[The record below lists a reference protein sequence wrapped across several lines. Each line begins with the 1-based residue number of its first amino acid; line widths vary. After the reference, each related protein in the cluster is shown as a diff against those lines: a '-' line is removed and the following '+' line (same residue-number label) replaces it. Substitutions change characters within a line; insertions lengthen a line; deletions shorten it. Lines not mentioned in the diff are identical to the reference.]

1 MTINGVTFNVAL
13 CSQMSREE
21 FITQMMPVFWQDMGA
36 KERRTALGKAY
47 TLIVKAGL

>member
-13 CSQMSREE
+13 CGAMSREE
-21 FITQMMPVFWQDMGA
+21 FISMMMPVFWQDMGA
-36 KERRTALGKAY
+36 KERRAALGKAY